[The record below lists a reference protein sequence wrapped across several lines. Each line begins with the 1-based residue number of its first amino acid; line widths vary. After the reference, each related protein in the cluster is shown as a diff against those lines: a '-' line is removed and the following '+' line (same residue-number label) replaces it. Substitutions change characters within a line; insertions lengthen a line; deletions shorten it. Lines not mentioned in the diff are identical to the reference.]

1 MPYLIMHQKAS
12 AVGFFAGARRCWAA
26 APGHW
31 PRHSNA
37 DCHRSRGPWR
47 ARRGRRACTHRA
59 DDALT
64 ERLPSAQS
72 PSAVAIRF
80 SSSASV
86 TKVPERAQFIAFY
99 PTGLARTTDPGAY
112 RWKLHLPKDYFVTA
126 PPPPPG
132 EFVVSP
138 LDPSSERGPC
148 APPRGPFL
156 KICFFRYT
164 RLHTSRVRAL
174 ETASFTLEGAAATCE
189 ETAMDETMVVL
200 LTHGARQ
207 VERALRRALH
217 CPQQHSKLP
226 APHLLALVP

>member
-1 MPYLIMHQKAS
+1 MKYLAAS
-12 AVGFFAGARRCWAA
+12 AEVLYCEVCRLRSPKRVSWGTR
-26 APGHW
+26 APEKGSSGVSCPW
-31 PRHSNA
+31 GTLGTPY
-37 DCHRSRGPWR
+37 RS
-47 ARRGRRACTHRA
+47 
-59 DDALT
+59 
-64 ERLPSAQS
+64 
-72 PSAVAIRF
+72 
-80 SSSASV
+80 
-86 TKVPERAQFIAFY
+86 
-99 PTGLARTTDPGAY
+99 
-112 RWKLHLPKDYFVTA
+112 KLHLPKDYFVTA

-189 ETAMDETMVVL
+189 ETAMDETMVIL

>member
-1 MPYLIMHQKAS
+1 MCCGDGWGIR
-12 AVGFFAGARRCWAA
+12 VTITDFFLLYRYSTYTTSCRLPLLAYPHAA
-26 APGHW
+26 A
-31 PRHSNA
+31 A
-37 DCHRSRGPWR
+37 
-47 ARRGRRACTHRA
+47 AAA
-59 DDALT
+59 
-64 ERLPSAQS
+64 
-72 PSAVAIRF
+72 
-80 SSSASV
+80 
-86 TKVPERAQFIAFY
+86 AFV
-99 PTGLARTTDPGAY
+99 LY
-112 RWKLHLPKDYFVTA
+112 RWKLHLPKDYFVTG

>member
-1 MPYLIMHQKAS
+1 MCWEEFSFHPGRTVCTVHRCATPWLSCYIRKILGGRATTRY
-12 AVGFFAGARRCWAA
+12 FFG
-26 APGHW
+26 
-31 PRHSNA
+31 
-37 DCHRSRGPWR
+37 D
-47 ARRGRRACTHRA
+47 
-59 DDALT
+59 
-64 ERLPSAQS
+64 
-72 PSAVAIRF
+72 
-80 SSSASV
+80 
-86 TKVPERAQFIAFY
+86 
-99 PTGLARTTDPGAY
+99 Y
-112 RWKLHLPKDYFVTA
+112 RWKLHLPKDYFVTG

-189 ETAMDETMVVL
+189 EITMDETMVVL

>member
-1 MPYLIMHQKAS
+1 M
-12 AVGFFAGARRCWAA
+12 AA
-26 APGHW
+26 AWEASEILVQIRTPKCVASG
-31 PRHSNA
+31 
-37 DCHRSRGPWR
+37 DVQCR
-47 ARRGRRACTHRA
+47 ARHERGHARGSRKVLRRHRRQEKRSTILVR
-59 DDALT
+59 D
-64 ERLPSAQS
+64 
-72 PSAVAIRF
+72 
-80 SSSASV
+80 SS
-86 TKVPERAQFIAFY
+86 
-99 PTGLARTTDPGAY
+99 DY

>member
-1 MPYLIMHQKAS
+1 MQDLH
-12 AVGFFAGARRCWAA
+12 AVFRFD
-26 APGHW
+26 P
-31 PRHSNA
+31 
-37 DCHRSRGPWR
+37 
-47 ARRGRRACTHRA
+47 
-59 DDALT
+59 
-64 ERLPSAQS
+64 S
-72 PSAVAIRF
+72 PSALSLCFLGCNDAGHQP
-80 SSSASV
+80 S
-86 TKVPERAQFIAFY
+86 PPRA
-99 PTGLARTTDPGAY
+99 LLTDTESY

>member
-1 MPYLIMHQKAS
+1 MVLTAPPTVVEVTRSVEERQYDGDDAS
-12 AVGFFAGARRCWAA
+12 ARLAGEFLPRGDGNPAQLAVRR
-26 APGHW
+26 
-31 PRHSNA
+31 
-37 DCHRSRGPWR
+37 
-47 ARRGRRACTHRA
+47 RRVFC
-59 DDALT
+59 
-64 ERLPSAQS
+64 SC
-72 PSAVAIRF
+72 
-80 SSSASV
+80 V
-86 TKVPERAQFIAFY
+86 TGNK
-99 PTGLARTTDPGAY
+99 Y

>member
-1 MPYLIMHQKAS
+1 MHGIAQGHCTVAWMVRES
-12 AVGFFAGARRCWAA
+12 
-26 APGHW
+26 APGATNVAE
-31 PRHSNA
+31 RTYQM
-37 DCHRSRGPWR
+37 SR
-47 ARRGRRACTHRA
+47 
-59 DDALT
+59 
-64 ERLPSAQS
+64 
-72 PSAVAIRF
+72 V
-80 SSSASV
+80 
-86 TKVPERAQFIAFY
+86 
-99 PTGLARTTDPGAY
+99 Y

-132 EFVVSP
+132 EFVVSA

>member
-1 MPYLIMHQKAS
+1 MAASRSPRACGRCLMRPPADELHPPPEAPAARTSRAWNRVAGNVAGECCASPPRSAAELLGAPAKAS
-12 AVGFFAGARRCWAA
+12 AF
-26 APGHW
+26 P
-31 PRHSNA
+31 
-37 DCHRSRGPWR
+37 D
-47 ARRGRRACTHRA
+47 
-59 DDALT
+59 
-64 ERLPSAQS
+64 
-72 PSAVAIRF
+72 
-80 SSSASV
+80 
-86 TKVPERAQFIAFY
+86 
-99 PTGLARTTDPGAY
+99 Y

-189 ETAMDETMVVL
+189 EITMDETMVVL
-200 LTHGARQ
+200 LTHDARQ

>member
-1 MPYLIMHQKAS
+1 MWDNACPLQSARDVGPRSKVRDGDVGDDSNNFSLPVRCTCSSHGRPYDPFWLILS
-12 AVGFFAGARRCWAA
+12 ALLIGVNG
-26 APGHW
+26 
-31 PRHSNA
+31 
-37 DCHRSRGPWR
+37 
-47 ARRGRRACTHRA
+47 
-59 DDALT
+59 
-64 ERLPSAQS
+64 
-72 PSAVAIRF
+72 
-80 SSSASV
+80 
-86 TKVPERAQFIAFY
+86 
-99 PTGLARTTDPGAY
+99 Y
-112 RWKLHLPKDYFVTA
+112 RWKLHLPKDYFVTG